1 MSLTKSRL
9 ISRAAPMKGIKAI
22 GIAPFTPGDLVINT
36 ITGVVTLPASMGTA
50 LAPAIARVE
59 VKASGNKIDDNG
71 TFDKET
77 RTVEF
82 VSALS
87 FFIPGNDETLRTEIQ
102 GYAGILK
109 TVFIEDYNGTVRC
122 LGSQNGCDILTTSFS
137 SDTQGW
143 TVTVDSRELNAAYS
157 LTALGIVDYVA
168 AQLPTV

>member
-1 MSLTKSRL
+1 MSLTKSRN
-9 ISRAAPMKGIKAI
+9 ISRNAPMKGIKAI
-22 GIAPFTPGDLVINT
+22 GIAPFTPGDLVVNT
-36 ITGVVTLPASMGTA
+36 ITGVVILPVSMTTT
-50 LAPAIARVE
+50 PTIARVE

-87 FFIPGNDETLRTEIQ
+87 FFIPGNDDVLRKEIQ
-102 GYAGILK
+102 GYAGNLK

-122 LGSQNGCDILTTSFS
+122 LGSQNGCDILTTNFS

-143 TVTVDSRELNAAYS
+143 TVTVDSRELEAAYS
-157 LTALGIVDYVA
+157 LTALGIADYQDA
-168 AQLPTV
+168 ILPLV